1 MIYIGSILPVC
12 DNSGI
17 KKVKCIKILRKSARK
32 CGKAGDT
39 LIVVIKS
46 IKRFK
51 KIKKKDIYKAL
62 LVRCRKKIVRSDGSC
77 IAFGE
82 NAVVL
87 LNKKMVPLGTR
98 IFGPVA
104 HELRL
109 KKNTKLV
116 TLAKSVI

>member
-1 MIYIGSILPVC
+1 MIYIGSILNVC
-12 DNSGI
+12 DNSGV

-32 CGKAGDT
+32 SGKVGDI

-46 IKRFK
+46 IKKLK

-62 LVRCRKKIVRSDGSC
+62 LVRSKKKIVRSDGTC
-77 IAFGE
+77 IFFGD

-87 LNKKMVPLGTR
+87 LNNKLVPIGTR

-104 HELRL
+104 RELRL
-109 KKNTKLV
+109 KKILN
-116 TLAKSVI
+116 